1 MRTPVEMPMPDVD
14 LVEVHA
20 WRVDWDE
27 IARRIGTVFARAE
40 TRTRA
45 MAYLASLLS
54 PAERKKSWQLA
65 ERSGDQHPYGFQHLL
80 GRADWEPE
88 ERRDRRRAYGT
99 ASLHAPDTVGGSDAT
114 GFRKKRPHSA
124 GVARQYSGT
133 AGRIEKSHIGVFFA
147 DARRYGHTRRDRA
160 LSLPA
165 AWTAARERCRRAGM
179 PAARA
184 FTTKPVLARQ
194 RLERTRTAGGGVAWG
209 PGDSISGDDRTLR
222 QWLEAQRPAYVLA
235 VSGQESVWLPPHQRR
250 RSPLLKA
257 LPAEG
262 WERLR
267 AGRGS
272 KGPRWY
278 AGRRVAASPPPQEGW
293 QRWGLL
299 RRSIAAPTEM
309 TASSASTPAQTVLAE
324 RVRVAGRRWTVEAR
338 LQTAHGEV
346 GLAHY
351 EVRRWT
357 GWYRHRTLARWAQAF
372 VAVMRAAT
380 GTEVAPQ
387 QGGQGPRKTKVAR
400 CKAHRGLRSA

>member
-1 MRTPVEMPMPDVD
+1 MATPGATVPSLCRPRGLPPGSAAVARGCRRPAP
-14 LVEVHA
+14 LRPNQS
-20 WRVDWDE
+20 WRGRGWSAH
-27 IARRIGTVFARAE
+27 ARR
-40 TRTRA
+40 
-45 MAYLASLLS
+45 
-54 PAERKKSWQLA
+54 
-65 ERSGDQHPYGFQHLL
+65 
-80 GRADWEPE
+80 
-88 ERRDRRRAYGT
+88 
-99 ASLHAPDTVGGSDAT
+99 
-114 GFRKKRPHSA
+114 
-124 GVARQYSGT
+124 
-133 AGRIEKSHIGVFFA
+133 
-147 DARRYGHTRRDRA
+147 
-160 LSLPA
+160 A
-165 AWTAARERCRRAGM
+165 A
-179 PAARA
+179 
-184 FTTKPVLARQ
+184 
-194 RLERTRTAGGGVAWG
+194 AWG